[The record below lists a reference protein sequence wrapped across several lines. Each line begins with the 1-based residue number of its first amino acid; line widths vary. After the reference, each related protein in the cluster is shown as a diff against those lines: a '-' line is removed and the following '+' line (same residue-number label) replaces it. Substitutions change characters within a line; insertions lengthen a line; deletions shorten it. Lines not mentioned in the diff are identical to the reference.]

1 MSFEKRCNTLLGS
14 LVPEYAE
21 FYESLNARI
30 VDLMVPFSSDLYV
43 DKAFPFAFEGKI
55 TQYVGRLMH
64 SSSPK
69 VLIDYHDEHIP
80 FLDRQFKQRRRVY
93 NKL

>member
-1 MSFEKRCNTLLGS
+1 MLATGQIFGEGMR
-14 LVPEYAE
+14 V
-21 FYESLNARI
+21 ESIEALI
-30 VDLMVPFSSDLYV
+30 L
-43 DKAFPFAFEGKI
+43 AFPFAFEGKT
-55 TQYVGRLMH
+55 TQYIGRLMH

-69 VLIDYHDEHIP
+69 ALIDYHDLHIP